1 MRLCLIV
8 ENGKSK
14 GTRVEIP
21 ESGELIVGRDP
32 KAGLR
37 LPDVMASR
45 HHFQVSSG
53 PDGCF
58 VRDLGSQNGTFVN
71 DLRLEKET
79 SLQIGDMI
87 HAGETSMSLLAPES
101 KGLVGKEISGY
112 RLLERVGQGGMGTV
126 FRANQLSLN
135 REVAFKVLASRLCQ
149 DETFVDL
156 FVKEA
161 RAAGAL
167 NHPNIVQV
175 YDVGRNR
182 GIYYFS
188 MEFMAFGSVQDR
200 LNREGKI
207 PWTEAVRI
215 ILDAARGLEYA
226 QRKGVV
232 HRDIKPD
239 NLMIAEDGT
248 VKIADLGLA
257 HRSDEAAAAGGEGIL
272 GTPHFISPEQA
283 QGKPVD
289 VRSDLYSLGGTFY
302 RMITG
307 RNPFSGRKVREI
319 ILAQIREAATPV
331 NEVDPTIPRE
341 VGAIVQRMME
351 KEPDDRYQTPGELI
365 DDLERI
371 WGNGN
376 GALATG
382 GRGKMLAIG
391 GGAGLIVLVLLF
403 VLFSGGNSN
412 PAPEPDPGKTN
423 PDPTPASPTVTS
435 AGKTEVENPVKPDPE
450 AIKLK
455 RELEAKE
462 AFLEVEGDRKLGEP
476 DRLKR
481 FQTVAAKHAGTEYG
495 TKAAEEA
502 RIIEQAIKERED
514 HKRKRIRDLNQAWA
528 GARSEVENLA
538 QAMRFAEA
546 DAQIVKFIEGQAK
559 VEGLDLTPD
568 ANRLRQELKQ
578 NARKMYL
585 SLKEQADK
593 LAGEERFDEA
603 IRLLGDFADKAA
615 RGPAPERQFS
625 VLAKSASNAVKTYGK
640 AKVDLLERRYKA
652 DRKRLIEGYRRAH
665 RAALAYEF
673 NKAHTTLIEARNGA
687 RCASYR
693 RRFDAMIAAYAA
705 IQDLQQA
712 FIDRAGQSERI
723 KNRKVPLDC
732 RMLRQ
737 ESGTLMGADE
747 VFVHVQ
753 VFIQGKKQTLKRPW
767 SKYPS
772 GKFLQ
777 LFTDD
782 RWDMSANEMKA
793 VAYLAAELGSYA
805 VAAEFAAKTGDEA
818 LIASVEREQD
828 ASEIYREALQSLEG
842 RAWSGVV
849 SRTARLRSEFADT
862 SFFVRHTNGT
872 TAMAPEPKK

>member
-14 GTRVEIP
+14 GTQVEIP

-37 LPDVMASR
+37 LPDVMVSR

-53 PDGCF
+53 SDGCF
-58 VRDLGSQNGTFVN
+58 IRDLGSQNGTFVN

-101 KGLVGKEISGY
+101 KGLVGREISGY

-175 YDVGRNR
+175 YDVGKDR
-182 GIYYFS
+182 GLYYFS

-207 PWTEAVRI
+207 SWTEAVRI

-257 HRSDEAAAAGGEGIL
+257 HRSDEAAAGGEGIL

-289 VRSDLYSLGGTFY
+289 VRSDLYSLGATFY

-319 ILAQIREAATPV
+319 ILAQIREPAAPV
-331 NEVDPTIPRE
+331 NEVDPTIPKE
-341 VGAIVQRMME
+341 IGAIVRRMME
-351 KEPDDRYQTPGELI
+351 KDPDDRYQTPGELI

-391 GGAGLIVLVLLF
+391 GAAGLLVLVLLF
-403 VLFSGGNSN
+403 VLFNGGNGE
-412 PAPEPDPGKTN
+412 PAPNPNPGKAN
-423 PDPTPASPTVTS
+423 PDPTPTGPATTS
-435 AGKTEVENPVKPDPE
+435 ASEVGGQKPVKPDP
-450 AIKLK
+450 AALK
-455 RELEAKE
+455 RRRELDAREAY
-462 AFLEVEGDRKLGEP
+462 LEVQGDRKLGES

-514 HKRKRIRDLNQAWA
+514 LKRKRIQDLNQAWA
-528 GARSEVENLA
+528 GAKAEVEKLE

-546 DAQIVKFIEGQAK
+546 DAEIVKFIEGHAK

-568 ANRLRQELKQ
+568 ANRLRQELTQ
-578 NARKMYL
+578 NARKKYL

-593 LAGEERFDEA
+593 LAGDERFDEA
-603 IRLLGDFADKAA
+603 IRLLGAFAEKAS
-615 RGPAPERQFS
+615 GGQAPERQFS
-625 VLAKSASNAVKTYGK
+625 VLATSASNVVKTYCK

-652 DRKRLIEGYRRAH
+652 DRKQLIESYRRAH
-665 RAALAYEF
+665 KAALAYDF
-673 NKAHTTLIEARNGA
+673 SKGNRILNEARNA
-687 RCASYR
+687 VKSATYR
-693 RRFDAMIAAYAA
+693 HRFDVVIAAFAA
-705 IQDLQQA
+705 IEDLKQA
-712 FIDRAGQSERI
+712 FIERTGQRGQI

-737 ESGTLMGADE
+737 DSGILMNADE
-747 VFVHVQ
+747 AFVHVQ
-753 VFIQGKKQTLKRPW
+753 VFIQGKKTTLKRPW
-767 SKYPS
+767 TNYPA

-793 VAYLAAELGSYA
+793 LSYLAAELGSYA
-805 VAAEFAAKTGDEA
+805 VAAELAAKTGDEA
-818 LIASVEREQD
+818 LVAWVEREQD

-842 RAWSGVV
+842 NAWSDVV
-849 SRTARLRSEFADT
+849 SRTARLRTEFADT

-872 TAMAPEPKK
+872 TALAAEPKK